1 MPSYTTDQIR
11 NIGLSG
17 HARAGKTTLLE
28 MLLKTAGAIPQVG
41 SVERGSTVSDYDPL
55 EKAHQHSLQ
64 ATTAFCDVNGVHLN
78 FIDTPGLT
86 EFRGP
91 ALAALE
97 AVETCAVVINA
108 QNGIEF
114 STQQMLA
121 RAAARKLC
129 RIIIINQIDAPG
141 IDLAQLVADVREA
154 FGRECLPINLPA
166 GGGKRVV
173 DCFYT
178 PAGEADFSSVSE
190 AHQQIID
197 QVVEI
202 NAETMD
208 KYLEGGEEKLTPKEL
223 HDAFEACLRD
233 GHLVPICFVSAK
245 TGAGCREF
253 LDLAVKLLPSP
264 REGNMPP
271 FQKGDGADAPFV
283 EVTEDPKAHVVAH
296 VFKLINDAF
305 LGKLAVFRIYQ
316 GTITKDSQL
325 FIGHGRKPFKVAHLF
340 RLRGKEQVEI
350 DAGIAGDICAIAKV
364 DDVHFDAVL
373 HDSHDEDH
381 YHLKPFDFPV
391 PMVGLAI
398 EPAARGQ
405 EQKLSSALHKLIE
418 EDPCFKVEHHAEL
431 NQTVIRGLSELHLK
445 VMIER
450 MRERF
455 NVEVVTKPPRI
466 AYRETISAPAEGHYR
481 HKKQTGGA
489 GQFGEVYLRVRP
501 LARGEG
507 FRFVNAVV
515 GGSIPGSYIPAVEKG
530 VRQVLDGGAIA
541 GYGLQDVE
549 VSVYDGKHH
558 PVDSKEVAFVS
569 AGKKAFLDAISRAS
583 PIVLEP
589 IVQLS
594 ISVPDDSVGAI
605 TGGLSTKRARI
616 SGTDVLG
623 NSQTLVKALAPLAE
637 LKDYQTEVKA
647 VSAGRGSYS
656 FEFSHYDAV
665 PFNIQRALVEAYRP
679 KDADD

>member
-1 MPSYTTDQIR
+1 MPQYTTDQIR
-11 NIGLSG
+11 NIGLAG
-17 HARAGKTTLLE
+17 HARAGKTSLLE
-28 MLLKTAGAIPQVG
+28 ALLKASGAIAQAG
-41 SVERGSTVSDYDPL
+41 TVERGSTVADYDPL
-55 EKAHQHSLQ
+55 EIVHQHSLS
-64 ATTAFCDVNGVHLN
+64 ATTAFCDVDGVHLN
-78 FIDTPGLT
+78 FIDTPGLS

-114 STQQMLA
+114 STRRMLD
-121 RAAARKLC
+121 RAASRKLC
-129 RIIIINQIDAPG
+129 RMIVINQIDAPG
-141 IDLAQLVADVREA
+141 VDLEQLVEDIREA

-166 GGGKRVV
+166 GNRTRVV
-173 DCFYT
+173 DCFFT
-178 PAGEADFSSVSE
+178 PAGESDFSSVSA

-202 NAETMD
+202 NTETMD
-208 KYLEGGEEKLTPKEL
+208 RYLEGGEENLTPAEL
-223 HDAFEACLRD
+223 HEAFEACLRD
-233 GHLVPICFVSAK
+233 GHLVPICFTSAK
-245 TGAGCREF
+245 TGVGCREF
-253 LDLAVKLLPSP
+253 LDLAVKLLPNP
-264 REGNMPP
+264 KEGNMPP
-271 FQKGDGADAPFV
+271 FQKGEGPDAPMV
-283 EVTEDPKAHVVAH
+283 VVTLDPKAHVVAH

-325 FIGHGRKPFKVAHLF
+325 FIGHGRKPFRVAHLF

-364 DDVHFDAVL
+364 DDVHYDAVL

-405 EQKLSSALHKLIE
+405 EQKLSTALHKLIE

-431 NQTVIRGLSELHLK
+431 NETVIRGLGDLHLK

-450 MRERF
+450 MRERY
-455 NVEVVTKPPRI
+455 NVEVVTRPPRI
-466 AYRETISAPAEGHYR
+466 AYRETISAAAEGHYR

-489 GQFGEVYLRVRP
+489 GQFGEVFLRVRP
-501 LARGEG
+501 LERGEG

-515 GGSIPGSYIPAVEKG
+515 GGAIPGSYIPAVEKG
-530 VRQVLDGGAIA
+530 VRMVLDGGAVA

-549 VSVYDGKHH
+549 VTVYDGKHH

-569 AGKKAFLDAISRAS
+569 AGKKAFLDAISKARA
-583 PIVLEP
+583 IILEP
-589 IVQLS
+589 IVHLS
-594 ISVPDDSVGAI
+594 VSVPDDCVGGI
-605 TGGLSTKRARI
+605 TGGLSSKRARI

-623 NSQTLVKALAPLAE
+623 GNQTLIKALAPLAE

-647 VSAGRGSYS
+647 ISAGRGRYS
-656 FEFSHYDAV
+656 FEFSHYDSV
-665 PFNIQRALVEAYRP
+665 PANVQKALIEAYRP
-679 KDADD
+679 KDSDD

>member
-1 MPSYTTDQIR
+1 MPSYTTEAIR

-28 MLLKTAGAIPQVG
+28 TLLKTAGAIAQTG

-55 EKAHQHSLQ
+55 EKQHQHSLN
-64 ATTAFCDVNGVHLN
+64 ATLACCDVGEVHLN
-78 FIDTPGLT
+78 FLDTPGLAD
-86 EFRGP
+86 FRGP
-91 ALAALE
+91 TLAALE
-97 AVETCAVVINA
+97 AVETCAIVVNA
-108 QNGIEF
+108 QNGVEF
-114 STQQMLA
+114 STRRLYD
-121 RAAARKLC
+121 RAASRKLC
-129 RIIIINQIDAPG
+129 RMIVINQIDAPG
-141 IDLAQLVADVREA
+141 VDLEGLVESIRET

-166 GGGKRVV
+166 GNASRVV
-173 DCFYT
+173 DCFFN
-178 PAGEADFSSVSE
+178 PSGESDFSSVAH

-208 KYLEGGEEKLTPKEL
+208 RYLEGGEANLSAQEL

-233 GHLVPICFVSAK
+233 GHVVPICFTSAK
-245 TGAGCREF
+245 TGVGCKEF
-253 LDLAVKLLPSP
+253 LDLCVKLLPNP
-264 REGNMPP
+264 KEGNLPP
-271 FQKGDGADAPFV
+271 FQKGDGPDAPLV

-296 VFKLINDAF
+296 VFKIINDAF
-305 LGKLAVFRIYQ
+305 LGKLALFRIYQ
-316 GTITKDSQL
+316 GTITRESQL
-325 FIGHGRKPFKVAHLF
+325 YIGHGRKPFKVAHLF
-340 RLRGKEQVEI
+340 KLRGKDQVEV
-350 DAGIAGDICAIAKV
+350 DRGIPGDILALSKV
-364 DDVHFDAVL
+364 DDIHFDAVL

-381 YHLKPFDFPV
+381 WHLKPFDFPV

-405 EQKLSSALHKLIE
+405 EQKLSAALHKLIE

-431 NQTVIRGLSELHLK
+431 NETVIRGLGDLHLK

-455 NVEVVTKPPRI
+455 NVEVSTRPPRI
-466 AYRETISAPAEGHYR
+466 AYRETVSAPAEGHHR

-489 GQFGEVYLRVRP
+489 GQFGEVYLRIKP
-501 LARGEG
+501 LERGAG
-507 FRFVNAVV
+507 FKFVNAVV
-515 GGSIPGSYIPAVEKG
+515 GGAIPGSFIPAIEKG
-530 VRQVLDGGAIA
+530 VRQVLDGGAVA
-541 GYGLQDVE
+541 GYPLSDVE
-549 VSVYDGKHH
+549 VAVYDGKHH

-569 AGKKAFLDAISRAS
+569 AGKRAFLDAISKAR

-594 ISVPDDSVGAI
+594 ISVPDDAVGAI

-623 NSQTLVKALAPLAE
+623 NNQTLIKALAPLAE

-647 VSAGRGSYS
+647 VSAGRGSYA
-656 FEFSHYDAV
+656 FELSHYEPV
-665 PFNIQRALVEAYRP
+665 PGSVQKALIEAYKP
-679 KDADD
+679 KEAED